1 VKKFLVIGGVIALL
15 SLLVGFWAIPALA
28 AGPDDAEST
37 PAEQET
43 WDKMHEACEEGD
55 WDAMTEA
62 AEEVH
67 GKDFNTMPCHE
78 ESSTSPDE
86 EGRPLSHHG
95 GMEGH
100 MGGGMMG
107 GNMGGGMMGGYTGN
121 VGSMMR

>member
-1 VKKFLVIGGVIALL
+1 MKKLLIIGGVTALL
-15 SLLVGFWAIPALA
+15 SLLTVFWAIPALA
-28 AGPDDAEST
+28 KGPDDAEST

-43 WDKMHEACEEGD
+43 WEKMHETCEEGD

-86 EGRPLSHHG
+86 EGQSPSHHG
-95 GMEGH
+95 DMDNDMHGN
-100 MGGGMMG
+100 MMG
-107 GNMGGGMMGGYTGN
+107 GHTGGGMMGGYTGN
-121 VGSMMR
+121 GGPMMR